1 MPRSR
6 MTQSVLTLD
15 GRSDQLRC
23 LWTRTYAGLSQLGLP
38 LRMINRFPTCRV
50 STGWTAVSVIC
61 RVVSVCAVLERAKQS
76 PAASKNKRFISFLF
90 SFLVKCYLE
99 GSNQDLPVAVA
110 VAVCRFCEGSRHFPE
125 DAAEF
130 RLGRSSRFVGTK
142 VGLAPDSGLFF
153 LQGLGRKGRLVF
165 RNAGLDSKAN
175 IGCEASRYRHVH
187 HGDSGFRLV
196 HPFSRID
203 RTACDLSSIDRTAC
217 DPSFNRIPVDSKVLL
232 LIRPALGGL
241 PDGLP
246 LVRLRLTFY

>member
-99 GSNQDLPVAVA
+99 GSNQDLPVAVI
-110 VAVCRFCEGSRHFPE
+110 VAVCRFCEGPRHFPE
-125 DAAEF
+125 NAAKL
-130 RLGRSSRFVGTK
+130 RSCRSSRFIGTK
-142 VGLAPDSGLFF
+142 VILASVSGLFF
-153 LQGLGRKGRLVF
+153 LQGLGRKRRLVPG
-165 RNAGLDSKAN
+165 NTGLNNKVN
-175 IGCEASRYRHVH
+175 VGCEVLRYRHIH
-187 HGDSGFRLV
+187 YGSSGCGLV
-196 HPFSRID
+196 HLFSRID
-203 RTACDLSSIDRTAC
+203 RAPRDRW
-217 DPSFNRIPVDSKVLL
+217 SFFGMAVDSNI
-232 LIRPALGGL
+232 LI
-241 PDGLP
+241 
-246 LVRLRLTFY
+246 LVRLTLD